1 MLNKYLI
8 AVLLFML
15 AGSAHG
21 QEFCVRPIPG
31 AEPISDTENK
41 RASLNFGY
49 PDVIAGYKGVVLNT
63 HDYKKLFHFNGQEL
77 VEIKDDFPHI
87 SGFTYKNPG
96 FAYTNIHTDLNGNSY
111 GFGSKPKEIFYLP
124 KGGAKW
130 QVLDNP
136 KEYKS
141 VRFDQASGAFY
152 FSRNGSSWETMLN
165 GQVVGSAD
173 MPDHESGFVIAIR
186 TVPELSGVFALVRS
200 KVAKQRYKQSNQ
212 SLWFKPEGGDW
223 QKIDIPV
230 RDEFYVLIDLNKST
244 FEVSG
249 NLVRIFR
256 GGRRAPLFLSKTSQ
270 GLKFQGVGPGG
281 YWRQHTESKSR
292 LAWIGKTSQK
302 LEKLKRVS
310 MFSLK
315 KRPNKLIP
323 PKLFLLRNGATTAEE
338 IKGVKPFSTKS
349 KLNIRYTRVH
359 HNALGLHFIHA
370 ETGLVVFDG
379 TNISEPESLRYAN
392 IGTFP
397 SIKVINGDVFIQ
409 SQKGVF
415 RLSPELDVRRIES
428 FPITEPWGI
437 YVDINYFK
445 QANRFLIS
453 DRRSDTFFTSSDMKV
468 FTKLEN
474 EEKILSIRAVIQD
487 PPTALVA
494 GERKV
499 YRVTQDCFA
508 SE

>member
-77 VEIKDDFPHI
+77 VEIKDDFPHT
-87 SGFTYKNPG
+87 SF

-111 GFGSKPKEIFYLP
+111 GFGSKPKGIFYLP

-141 VRFDQASGAFY
+141 VRFDQGSGAVY
-152 FSRNGSSWETMLN
+152 FSRNGSSWETVLN

-173 MPDHESGFVIAIR
+173 MPDHESGFVSAIR

-200 KVAKQRYKQSNQ
+200 KVAKQRYKLPNQ
-212 SLWFKPEGGDW
+212 SLWFKPEGRDW
-223 QKIDIPV
+223 QKIDIP
-230 RDEFYVLIDLNKST
+230 VLIDLNKST

-270 GLKFQGVGPGG
+270 GLKFQGVGPVG
-281 YWRQHTESKSR
+281 YWHPHTESKSR
-292 LAWIGKTSQK
+292 LAWIGKESQK

-315 KRPNKLIP
+315 KRPNKLTP

-338 IKGVKPFSTKS
+338 IEGVKPYSIRS
-349 KLNIRYTRVH
+349 KLNISYSGRH
-359 HNALGLHFIHA
+359 NNALGLHFIHA

-392 IGTFP
+392 IGIFP
-397 SIKVINGDVFIQ
+397 SIKVIDGDVFIQ

-428 FPITEPWGI
+428 FPITEPWGF

-494 GERKV
+494 AGERKV